1 MGPEKVQRRG
11 DGAGGGEG
19 GGGGLGL
26 GNRQDFN
33 SFLKMSLCFCSRP
46 SSPTVM
52 RMHQWRIQAITN
64 VLSTLDGGGRDASQ
78 GGSNLRS
85 KVASVRQSCT
95 GCARRGK
102 GYDTYKPT
110 KGCHCR
116 DIPYTYDVSYSYNT
130 IYHIATM
137 QTCAHAWHVYPLYI
151 YTVKYHLGCLEMVP
165 EVGIV
170 CI

>member
-1 MGPEKVQRRG
+1 
-11 DGAGGGEG
+11 
-19 GGGGLGL
+19 
-26 GNRQDFN
+26 
-33 SFLKMSLCFCSRP
+33 MSLCFCSRP

-130 IYHIATM
+130 IYHMTSSQINDTFLFHHVIKILTDGRILQISIARCQIDGAQQSLT
-137 QTCAHAWHVYPLYI
+137 TP
-151 YTVKYHLGCLEMVP
+151 KK
-165 EVGIV
+165 
-170 CI
+170 